1 MFLNNLKNV
10 TSDCDQDT
18 ANIHLEDSYSDSKSY
33 GFETK
38 TKIWANRL
46 SKLLV
51 HVYNTLE
58 SLMHSFHTS
67 LISYS
72 EKHMKAFMNFFLSFC
87 YFRQCWFSTHDQD
100 LHKTY
105 LSRSAQLFFND
116 TR

>member
-18 ANIHLEDSYSDSKSY
+18 AKASYSDSKSY

-72 EKHMKAFMNFFLSFC
+72 KKHMKVFPVFL
-87 YFRQCWFSTHDQD
+87 
-100 LHKTY
+100 
-105 LSRSAQLFFND
+105 LF
-116 TR
+116 